1 MKKYN
6 EISKDV
12 IEGIDFLIITL
23 EGGYDK
29 ITDDLHDV
37 GGLTKGGIAQRYYPN
52 LDIRNLTREDIIE
65 IAYNDYYSKY
75 ERLPIKV
82 RHFVYWTGFNIG
94 NGFIRPMVQEVI
106 NEWFDMIRKAPDSIQ
121 VPKNLVVDGILGNN
135 TANGINFVLE
145 YIKRYDRHNFERIF
159 IYSMYDKIVTRY
171 KTRPTAWKHLPGWL
185 NRIDRQFKA
194 LNI

>member
-6 EISKDV
+6 EINKDV
-12 IEGIDFLIITL
+12 IEGIDFLIDKL

-29 ITDDLHDV
+29 ITDDPHDI

-106 NEWFDMIRKAPDSIQ
+106 NEWFDMIRKASDSIQ

-159 IYSMYDKIVTRY
+159 IYSMYDKIVARY